1 MRYRQGTKSK
11 VMKVEKRTPHAKDTA
26 IGKKGAV
33 EGVVVVIRGMSP
45 TKVVTEVRMIGLNRT
60 IADAVMAA
68 SIDSPA
74 RRLRLE

>member
-1 MRYRQGTKSK
+1 M
-11 VMKVEKRTPHAKDTA
+11 
-26 IGKKGAV
+26 GKKGAV
-33 EGVVVVIRGMSP
+33 EGVVVVIRGISP

-60 IADAVMAA
+60 IADPAIAS